1 MGKRN
6 GEKKGRTV
14 IVTGGNQGIGYYLAG
29 SLLQEGNRVAVLD
42 RETENLTDFQER
54 YGENFVAHLCD
65 AADEKAVA
73 RCVREAVRRWGSVD
87 IAVHNACRFAYLPFE
102 ETEDAIF
109 QAVLGVNLYGAR
121 HLAAAVLPY
130 MKKQRSGRLIFTS
143 SGVGVTGFE
152 NVSPYAV
159 SKGGIEALAKCLEL
173 EYRRYGIS
181 VHLLHPPLTQTRS
194 SSPLPVPAEFMASP
208 QKVGEGLARHID
220 SRRFVICRSLWQQFQ
235 MRLCYL
241 WPLTMGGLMCR
252 MTERAKNF

>member
-54 YGENFVAHLCD
+54 YGENFVAHLC
-65 AADEKAVA
+65 
-73 RCVREAVRRWGSVD
+73 
-87 IAVHNACRFAYLPFE
+87 NACRFAYLPFE

-181 VHLLHPPLTQTRS
+181 VHLFHPPLTQTRS
-194 SSPLPVPAEFMASP
+194 SSLLPVPAEFMATP

-220 SRRFVICRSLWQQFQ
+220 SRRFVICHSLLQQFQ

>member
-1 MGKRN
+1 MAR
-6 GEKKGRTV
+6 
-14 IVTGGNQGIGYYLAG
+14 VTNRRAAKEG
-29 SLLQEGNRVAVLD
+29 SSCQ
-42 RETENLTDFQER
+42 
-54 YGENFVAHLCD
+54 
-65 AADEKAVA
+65 
-73 RCVREAVRRWGSVD
+73 
-87 IAVHNACRFAYLPFE
+87 IRFPEWNTHFR
-102 ETEDAIF
+102 F
-109 QAVLGVNLYGAR
+109 
-121 HLAAAVLPY
+121 
-130 MKKQRSGRLIFTS
+130 
-143 SGVGVTGFE
+143 
-152 NVSPYAV
+152 SPYAV

-181 VHLLHPPLTQTRS
+181 VHLFHPPLTQTRS